1 MRKYLAFYLF
11 ACALTCVASQT
22 NSVPQSATPHSGTH
36 LVLSITI
43 DTTTGESRYQLN
55 ARKMDRSA
63 VLKTLEKIA
72 SINAG
77 QLLQINIE
85 EELPV
90 RELLSFLKDLT
101 VVKWSR
107 IRIDGVIDGQL
118 LDLWRPSGLLPI
130 EE

>member
-1 MRKYLAFYLF
+1 
-11 ACALTCVASQT
+11 
-22 NSVPQSATPHSGTH
+22 
-36 LVLSITI
+36 
-43 DTTTGESRYQLN
+43 
-55 ARKMDRSA
+55 MDRSA